1 MNKDELTTDG
11 TNNNANGQTVP
22 KMEVENLAG
31 PASPDVKDEDGVWSA
46 DIEQAFKESLQI
58 YPPCGRRKI
67 ILSEEG
73 KMYGRNEM
81 IARYILLKTGKKRTR
96 KQVSSHIQVLARR
109 MQREKQGGTK
119 GEGSPVNIADATRE
133 IISRVPR
140 ETYQNP
146 GSEVPQS
153 VSHHSRAPEIQSYLG
168 NSQLHLNAFNVQ
180 VSQQKEEISV
190 DDSFDD
196 RGFTHT
202 FLALEN
208 DQISINE
215 SESISIM
222 QLSDKFHSSDNS
234 QTGLLQMY
242 ETGPK
247 DSFYLIKFWAD
258 LRFEEDPDMTKSY
271 EMNTIFETAI
281 NRQIEVQTAAYSFG
295 EEAVSKCEMVRPI
308 EPSTTSYKFE
318 VNTPLCRYGTGFI
331 ERLLDLR
338 PERAKMD
345 KVLEHF
351 TVLHTLR
358 DANTNEILLVLAL
371 VFAVSDGSNDQGS
384 TYHIYKLKP

>member
-1 MNKDELTTDG
+1 MTSGAGEGSEDG
-11 TNNNANGQTVP
+11 SEKNVKQENVDSANVSTEDANGQ
-22 KMEVENLAG
+22 
-31 PASPDVKDEDGVWSA
+31 DDDGVWSA
-46 DIEQAFKESLQI
+46 DIEVAFKEAMEI

-67 ILSEEG
+67 ILPDEG

-140 ETYQNP
+140 ETYQP
-146 GSEVPQS
+146 SSEVPQS

-222 QLSDKFHSSDNS
+222 Q
-234 QTGLLQMY
+234 
-242 ETGPK
+242 P
-247 DSFYLIKFWAD
+247 
-258 LRFEEDPDMTKSY
+258 
-271 EMNTIFETAI
+271 
-281 NRQIEVQTAAYSFG
+281 
-295 EEAVSKCEMVRPI
+295 
-308 EPSTTSYKFE
+308 
-318 VNTPLCRYGTGFI
+318 
-331 ERLLDLR
+331 
-338 PERAKMD
+338 
-345 KVLEHF
+345 
-351 TVLHTLR
+351 
-358 DANTNEILLVLAL
+358 
-371 VFAVSDGSNDQGS
+371 
-384 TYHIYKLKP
+384 